1 MSAARPSR
9 VYGPRGLGPSPRD
22 DLAAVSAGNLGL
34 TLSLPKSPDSSNCSV
49 LRPMCQRF
57 VDMEAAEAHRV
68 GGMRPTLDPIDLEI
82 LRTLQEDG
90 RISNADLARTAGLS
104 RAATHARV
112 RRLEQMGA
120 ISRYTAIVDP
130 EAVGFDL
137 LCLIGVAMQ
146 LHSQENIARARAAIA
161 EMPEVL
167 ECYHVTGD
175 FDYILKVAVRNR
187 SDLQRFILDRLT
199 PVPGIARI
207 NTSLVLGIEKST
219 TALPMEPPA
228 KEGGTR

>member
-1 MSAARPSR
+1 MRAS
-9 VYGPRGLGPSPRD
+9 LD
-22 DLAAVSAGNLGL
+22 DIDR
-34 TLSLPKSPDSSNCSV
+34 KV
-49 LRPMCQRF
+49 LH
-57 VDMEAAEAHRV
+57 A
-68 GGMRPTLDPIDLEI
+68 
-82 LRTLQEDG
+82 LQEDG
-90 RISNADLARTAGLS
+90 RVSNADLARTVGLS

-112 RRLEQMGA
+112 RKLERLGV

-137 LCLIGVAMQ
+137 LCLIGIAMQ

-187 SDLQRFILDRLT
+187 ADLQRFILERLT
-199 PVPGIARI
+199 PVPGIARV

-219 TALPMEPPA
+219 TALPLGTPDR
-228 KEGGTR
+228 EGGKR